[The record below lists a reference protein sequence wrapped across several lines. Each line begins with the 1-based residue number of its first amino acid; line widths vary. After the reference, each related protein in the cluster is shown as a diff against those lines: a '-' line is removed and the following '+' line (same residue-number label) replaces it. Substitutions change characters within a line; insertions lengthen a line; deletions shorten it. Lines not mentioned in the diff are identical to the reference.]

1 MSSQTRCSHF
11 VFYAVLANSRDVCI
25 SSAQGAKKARSAVSK
40 VWRLVGAICG
50 DRNVLLYY
58 QKFMKERRGRVSMH
72 NRIQCWSGALIFL
85 VAAFAAQAAQ
95 ERSSSSTQE
104 GLPTAPRHEKTTQ
117 ELAERPELHRRNPR
131 YQLCKDDVLQLTFV
145 LTPEFNQ
152 TVTVQPDGYITLL
165 GVGDLH
171 VEGQTIPDVTQSIQT
186 AYAKQLHNPILTVRL
201 SEFDKPYYI
210 VGGEV
215 GHPGKFELRGDT
227 TLTEAVQ
234 IAGGFTESS
243 KHSQVWL
250 FRRVSNDWVETH
262 QFNVKEMLKTGNLHE
277 DAHLRPGDMLY
288 VPKNTLSK
296 IKRFIPVTTVG
307 TYFNP
312 GQL

>member
-1 MSSQTRCSHF
+1 MP
-11 VFYAVLANSRDVCI
+11 
-25 SSAQGAKKARSAVSK
+25 
-40 VWRLVGAICG
+40 
-50 DRNVLLYY
+50 
-58 QKFMKERRGRVSMH
+58 
-72 NRIQCWSGALIFL
+72 NRIQCCFGALIFL

-95 ERSSSSTQE
+95 ERSSSSTHA
-104 GLPTAPRHEKTTQ
+104 GLTTAAGHEKTTQ
-117 ELAERPELHRRNPR
+117 EAADRPELHHRNPR

-201 SEFDKPYYI
+201 IEFDKPYFI

-227 TLTEAVQ
+227 TLTQAVQ
-234 IAGGFTESS
+234 IAGGFIESS

-262 QFNVKEMLKTGNLHE
+262 QFNVKEMLKTGDLHE

-307 TYFNP
+307 TYFSP

>member
-1 MSSQTRCSHF
+1 
-11 VFYAVLANSRDVCI
+11 
-25 SSAQGAKKARSAVSK
+25 
-40 VWRLVGAICG
+40 
-50 DRNVLLYY
+50 
-58 QKFMKERRGRVSMH
+58 MH
-72 NRIQCWSGALIFL
+72 NRIAYCFGAGIFL
-85 VAAFAAQAAQ
+85 LAAVSAPGGQGNP
-95 ERSSSSTQE
+95 SPSTHE
-104 GLPTAPRHEKTTQ
+104 GPTTVSRHEATTQ
-117 ELAERPELHRRNPR
+117 DADRPELHRRNPR
-131 YQLCKDDVLQLTFV
+131 YQLCKDDVLQLTFA
-145 LTPEFNQ
+145 LTPDFNQ
-152 TVTVQPDGYITLL
+152 TVTVQPDGFITLL
-165 GVGDLH
+165 AVGDLH
-171 VEGQTIPDVTQSIQT
+171 VEGQTVPDVSQSIQA
-186 AYAKQLHNPILTVRL
+186 AYAKILHNPILTVRL
-201 SEFDKPYYI
+201 LDFEKPYYI

-234 IAGGFTESS
+234 IAGGFTERS

-288 VPKNTLSK
+288 VPKNALSK
-296 IKRFIPVTTVG
+296 IQRFIPVTTVG

>member
-1 MSSQTRCSHF
+1 MR
-11 VFYAVLANSRDVCI
+11 
-25 SSAQGAKKARSAVSK
+25 
-40 VWRLVGAICG
+40 
-50 DRNVLLYY
+50 
-58 QKFMKERRGRVSMH
+58 
-72 NRIQCWSGALIFL
+72 NRIAYCFGAGIFL
-85 VAAFAAQAAQ
+85 LAAASAPGGQG
-95 ERSSSSTQE
+95 SPSPLTHE
-104 GLPTAPRHEKTTQ
+104 GPTTVTRGEATTQ
-117 ELAERPELHRRNPR
+117 DADRPELHRRNPR

-145 LTPEFNQ
+145 LTPDFNQ
-152 TVTVQPDGYITLL
+152 TVTVQPDGFITLL
-165 GVGDLH
+165 GVSDLH
-171 VEGQTIPDVTQSIQT
+171 VEGQTVPDVSQSIQA
-186 AYAKQLHNPILTVRL
+186 AYAKILHNPILTVRL
-201 SEFDKPYYI
+201 LDFEKPYYI

-215 GHPGKFELRGDT
+215 GRPGKFELRGDT

-234 IAGGFTESS
+234 IAGGFTERS

-288 VPKNTLSK
+288 VPKNALSK
-296 IKRFIPVTTVG
+296 IQRFIPVTTVG

>member
-1 MSSQTRCSHF
+1 
-11 VFYAVLANSRDVCI
+11 
-25 SSAQGAKKARSAVSK
+25 
-40 VWRLVGAICG
+40 
-50 DRNVLLYY
+50 
-58 QKFMKERRGRVSMH
+58 MH
-72 NRIQCWSGALIFL
+72 NRMLGWFGALAFL

-95 ERSSSSTQE
+95 EKSSSYTHEVLTTASGHEKSTQE
-104 GLPTAPRHEKTTQ
+104 A
-117 ELAERPELHRRNPR
+117 AERPELHRRNPR

-165 GVGDLH
+165 GLDDLH

-201 SEFDKPYYI
+201 LDFDKPYFI

-234 IAGGFTESS
+234 IAGGFTERS
-243 KHSQVWL
+243 KHSQVLL
-250 FRRVSNDWVETH
+250 FRRVSNDWAETH
-262 QFNVKEMLKTGNLHE
+262 LFNVKKCSRPATSMKTH
-277 DAHLRPGDMLY
+277 
-288 VPKNTLSK
+288 
-296 IKRFIPVTTVG
+296 I
-307 TYFNP
+307 
-312 GQL
+312 